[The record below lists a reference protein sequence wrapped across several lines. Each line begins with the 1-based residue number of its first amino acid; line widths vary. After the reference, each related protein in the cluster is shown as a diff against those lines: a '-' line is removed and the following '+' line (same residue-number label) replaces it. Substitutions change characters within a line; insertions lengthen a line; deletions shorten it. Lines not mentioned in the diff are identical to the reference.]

1 MVFKQ
6 CCRIQKYQEKGFP
19 PKSSQRGKLAK
30 STVELLSVPPI
41 KTQSTPSLSIYT
53 YRYLN
58 LYLNLSLSL
67 SLKICPKD
75 INQRPLQNTSTLFS
89 QVYKSLHVFLR
100 MVTQGFDCSSCR
112 IAN

>member
-1 MVFKQ
+1 MDDNVAGSKNT
-6 CCRIQKYQEKGFP
+6 RKRGFP

-67 SLKICPKD
+67 SFSKNLSKRYQPTSPPEHF
-75 INQRPLQNTSTLFS
+75 NAFLASLQI
-89 QVYKSLHVFLR
+89 
-100 MVTQGFDCSSCR
+100 SSR
-112 IAN
+112 FPSHGHTGI